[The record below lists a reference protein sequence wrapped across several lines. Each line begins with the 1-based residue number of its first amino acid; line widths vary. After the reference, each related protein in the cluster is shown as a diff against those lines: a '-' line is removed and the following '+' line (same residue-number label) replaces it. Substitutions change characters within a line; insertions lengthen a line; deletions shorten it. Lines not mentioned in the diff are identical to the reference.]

1 MMMQTS
7 EIPEYNVHT
16 QALWLRPFPLTLAKI
31 EFLYLNKIRK
41 NVKVM
46 LPNPGAFLDTYVSI
60 RCSKF

>member
-16 QALWLRPFPLTLAKI
+16 QALWLGPVLLTVAKI
-31 EFLYLNKIRK
+31 EFLYPNKIRK

-46 LPNPGAFLDTYVSI
+46 LPNPGVLDTYVSI
-60 RCSKF
+60 RCSMF

>member
-16 QALWLRPFPLTLAKI
+16 QALWLRPFLLTLAKI
-31 EFLYLNKIRK
+31 KFLYLYKIFK

-46 LPNPGAFLDTYVSI
+46 LPNPGVLDTYVSI
-60 RCSKF
+60 RCSMF